1 MGVNNYLS
9 PKRGLRFY
17 PLLWHNLLAHL
28 HSFFY
33 SVKKVAGL
41 SMTFKRTPK
50 NYDGNEPTGK
60 RIGDILPGILTDL
73 SGKFKDQPHLILE
86 AWPEIVGEKVS
97 KLSRAVSFNEGV
109 LEVRVRNSSLLSLL
123 VEHEKNRL
131 LTQLK
136 KRFPKV
142 KIQDIFFKIG
152 N

>member
-1 MGVNNYLS
+1 
-9 PKRGLRFY
+9 
-17 PLLWHNLLAHL
+17 
-28 HSFFY
+28 
-33 SVKKVAGL
+33 
-41 SMTFKRTPK
+41 MTIKRTPR

-60 RIGDILPGILTDL
+60 RIGDILPGILSNL

-97 KLSRAVSFNEGV
+97 RFSRAVCFKEGT
-109 LEVRVRNSSLLSLL
+109 LEVHVKNSSLLSLL

-131 LTQLK
+131 LAQLK

-142 KIQDIFFKIG
+142 RIQDIFFKIG

>member
-1 MGVNNYLS
+1 
-9 PKRGLRFY
+9 
-17 PLLWHNLLAHL
+17 
-28 HSFFY
+28 
-33 SVKKVAGL
+33 VKEVASL

-50 NYDGNEPTGK
+50 NYDGIEPTGK
-60 RIGDILPGILTDL
+60 KIGDILPGMLADL
-73 SGKFKDQPHLILE
+73 SGKFKDQSHLILE

-97 KLSRAVSFNEGV
+97 KLSRAAGFNGRV
-109 LEVRVRNSSLLSLL
+109 LEVRVKNSSLLSLL

-142 KIQDIFFKIG
+142 KIQDILFKIG

>member
-1 MGVNNYLS
+1 MG
-9 PKRGLRFY
+9 
-17 PLLWHNLLAHL
+17 
-28 HSFFY
+28 
-33 SVKKVAGL
+33 
-41 SMTFKRTPK
+41 FKRTPK

-60 RIGDILPGILTDL
+60 KIGEILPGILSNLT
-73 SGKFKDQPHLILE
+73 GRFKDQPHLILE
-86 AWPEIVGEKVS
+86 AWPQIVGEKVS

-142 KIQDIFFKIG
+142 KILDICFKIG